1 MFPGVK
7 AANLNPL
14 SLLIMLSDAYCQRAK
29 FNVADKR
36 LTLAVKFNYW
46 CKWREKGN
54 NTERRM
60 TLDVDNLYLIDCH
73 CSAVSVIHSVT
84 LCYGSMWDC
93 SVIIT
98 MMHQLNWAELNYF
111 SLNWETNTSITA
123 TVNYEYVTE
132 ANNISDCP
140 VCWLMPQPEG
150 DCVTKMLTY
159 KPSLYPHS
167 FFLDGMLGNEMKFV
181 DM

>member
-1 MFPGVK
+1 
-7 AANLNPL
+7 
-14 SLLIMLSDAYCQRAK
+14 MLSDAYCQCAK

-36 LTLAVKFNYW
+36 LTLAMKFNYW

-93 SVIIT
+93 SVIMIMT
-98 MMHQLNWAELNYF
+98 HQLNWAELNYF
-111 SLNWETNTSITA
+111 SLNWKTNTSIMA
-123 TVNYEYVTE
+123 TVNYEWFIKHNAHSHFFALSYQKTSNSEKEPGSGTVFKTDTLKWE
-132 ANNISDCP
+132 R
-140 VCWLMPQPEG
+140 
-150 DCVTKMLTY
+150 Y
-159 KPSLYPHS
+159 K
-167 FFLDGMLGNEMKFV
+167 G
-181 DM
+181 